1 MGGDED
7 EQEEKSRTGK
17 ATIKK
22 GNWNIQ
28 TKIKKGTLFA
38 SFLFYFRSLK
48 RYCEESR

>member
-28 TKIKKGTLFA
+28 TKIKKVHYLHHFC
-38 SFLFYFRSLK
+38 FIFVR
-48 RYCEESR
+48 